1 MNESTKNNK
10 RRKVLIGMTAAF
22 GAAGIPFAAT
32 PFIAACKSG
41 YF

>member
-1 MNESTKNNK
+1 MSESNKNNK

-32 PFIAACKSG
+32 PLVILPSVEK
-41 YF
+41 